1 MKRTALSIFFV
12 LIFFAAYIPAAYS
25 MEVTV
30 DIIGTEDL
38 LSLKPGIKQSITARC
53 IAKGIDLDSYS
64 NLSVTVSQLGD
75 VLSFDAILDSTPPR
89 AFHQDLKDKSEIS
102 LAINS
107 MIETVFIDVRE
118 IPVKG
123 PTGATES
130 TAIPEIPLPFLA
142 TSLTVLNEST
152 YISDSSI
159 IYLLDGAE
167 TTPWWNCPDK
177 GYIFRIWAY
186 KKSIIALVRHIDKL
200 HTYQIVEGKTVQ
212 HWNKPVV
219 PVADSLLSSQIIFD
233 TDFTGDAFKW
243 QKPET
248 IEGDHLPVPEGIDL
262 PSVIIRDVMPTHEG
276 DEIISFNNLS
286 RLVIKNGSKTRW
298 SSDLKISP
306 LPLFIEAESKDTP
319 VRYYLKPRILEM
331 NGDIITIS
339 NDRGMSKIFENIIMF
354 DACDILIF
362 SRQNSEFEDR
372 VLTNVR
378 SYYCSDIA
386 LKDSTLI
393 ALIIKKKDS
402 YVKFIDL

>member
-1 MKRTALSIFFV
+1 MKRTALSIFFA
-12 LIFFAAYIPAAYS
+12 LIFFAAYSPVAHS

-30 DIIGTEDL
+30 DIIGPEDL

-64 NLSVTVSQLGD
+64 NLSVSVSQLGD
-75 VLSFDAILDSTPPR
+75 VLSFDAILDSKPPR

-107 MIETVFIDVRE
+107 MIEAVFIDVRK
-118 IPVKG
+118 ISG
-123 PTGATES
+123 WRPTGATES
-130 TAIPEIPLPFLA
+130 ATIPEIPLPFIA
-142 TSLTVLNEST
+142 TSLTVLNET
-152 YISDSSI
+152 IYISDSRI

-167 TTPWWNCPDK
+167 TTPWWNCPGK
-177 GYIFRIWAY
+177 GNIFRIWAY
-186 KKSIIALVRHIDKL
+186 KKSIIALVRRIDKL
-200 HTYQIVEGKTVQ
+200 NTYQIVEGKTVQ

-219 PVADSLLSSQIIFD
+219 TVEDSLLSSQIIFD

-243 QKPET
+243 QKPKT
-248 IEGDHLPVPEGIDL
+248 IEGDDRAVPEGIDL
-262 PSVIIRDVMPTHEG
+262 PSVIIRDVMPNYEG
-276 DEIISFNNLS
+276 DEIISFNNMS
-286 RLVIKNGSKTRW
+286 RLVIKDGSKTRW

-339 NDRGMSKIFENIIMF
+339 NDRGMSKVFENIIMF

-362 SRQNSEFEDR
+362 SWKESEFQDR
-372 VLTNVR
+372 LLTNIR
-378 SYYCSDIA
+378 NYYCADIA

-402 YVKFIDL
+402 YVQFFDL